1 MRLKKPTS
9 VRVLGVPIFSVS
21 CDKNLYYTAM
31 SVVGEFRIESDV
43 GCKEIEYAP
52 GVKSPAFHYTFDF
65 FYFFL
70 LGSSKFPNLFLY
82 NGPVLR
88 HFESAKEIP
97 ALGRVGRRQ
106 TALGL

>member
-1 MRLKKPTS
+1 
-9 VRVLGVPIFSVS
+9 
-21 CDKNLYYTAM
+21 M
-31 SVVGEFRIESDV
+31 SVVGESRTESDV
-43 GCKEIEYAP
+43 GYKEIGYAP
-52 GVKSPAFHYTFDF
+52 SVKPSAFHYTFDF

-88 HFESAKEIP
+88 HFESAKKIS